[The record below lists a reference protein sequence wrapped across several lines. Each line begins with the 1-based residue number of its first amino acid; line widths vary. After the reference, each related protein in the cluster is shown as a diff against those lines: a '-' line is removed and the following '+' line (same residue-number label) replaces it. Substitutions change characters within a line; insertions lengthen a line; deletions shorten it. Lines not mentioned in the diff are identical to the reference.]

1 MSQNKINDLKREFT
15 LVVIIKNDINELFNV
30 LHIRV
35 KKLKDIYN
43 ELIKT
48 NKQCIFGLDSFKFQ
62 SKIMDLECEDLSRMY
77 RMISNKMYC
86 EYYKLYKMIVK
97 YVETIKDTKLLCLTK
112 AHDFPVYKDLE
123 PFREY
128 DFNIVQNIHET
139 ILTILIGINDLV
151 LNHKEEIKL
160 LKNKKE
166 FGFNIDNFINSFQY
180 NVDMIAQQIKLYSDY
195 VSFFHKMHLKYLR
208 RIHAKLRLFSEQI
221 NTDIRFDDTENCDY
235 KYEIDKSAIESVKSM
250 IYEEDFEMDN
260 FLNVVHEI
268 DSVSND
274 GVVYEN
280 IYVAPEYVNE
290 VIETDTIP
298 TEGTEIVESTESIE
312 PIEPTESIEPT
323 EPIEPTESTEPT
335 DSIEPTEISET
346 ISEVPKKKRG
356 RPRKSL

>member
-1 MSQNKINDLKREFT
+1 MSQKINDLKKEFT
-15 LVVIIKNDINELFNV
+15 LVVIIKNDINELFTV

-35 KKLKDIYN
+35 KKLKDIYD

-48 NKQCIFGLDSFKFQ
+48 NTQCIFGLDSFKFQ

-77 RMISNKMYC
+77 KMISNKMYC

-139 ILTILIGINDLV
+139 ILAILIGINDLV
-151 LNHKEEIKL
+151 LNNKEEIKL

-180 NVDMIAQQIKLYSDY
+180 NVDIIAQQIKLYSDY

-221 NTDIRFDDTENCDY
+221 NTDIRFDDTENSEY
-235 KYEIDKSAIESVKSM
+235 KYEMERSTIDSVKSM

-260 FLNVVHEI
+260 FLNAVNEI

-280 IYVAPEYVNE
+280 IYVPMESESVE
-290 VIETDTIP
+290 SDTIP
-298 TEGTEIVESTESIE
+298 AEASVTEMTDVEPFVEPVETVVEPVETVVEPVVESVE
-312 PIEPTESIEPT
+312 P
-323 EPIEPTESTEPT
+323 
-335 DSIEPTEISET
+335 
-346 ISEVPKKKRG
+346 VAKKRG

>member
-1 MSQNKINDLKREFT
+1 MSQKINDLKKEFT
-15 LVVIIKNDINELFNV
+15 LVVIIKNDINELFTV

-35 KKLKDIYN
+35 KKLKDIYD

-48 NKQCIFGLDSFKFQ
+48 NTQCIFGLDSFKFQ

-77 RMISNKMYC
+77 KMISNKMYC

-139 ILTILIGINDLV
+139 ILAILVGINDLV
-151 LNHKEEIKL
+151 LNNKEEIKL

-180 NVDMIAQQIKLYSDY
+180 NVDIIAQQIKLYSDY

-221 NTDIRFDDTENCDY
+221 NTDIRFDDTENSEY
-235 KYEIDKSAIESVKSM
+235 KYEMERSTIESVKSM

-260 FLNVVHEI
+260 FLNVVNEI

-280 IYVAPEYVNE
+280 IYVPVESELVE
-290 VIETDTIP
+290 RDTIP
-298 TEGTEIVESTESIE
+298 TEASVTEMTDVELFVEPVETVVEPVAESAE
-312 PIEPTESIEPT
+312 P
-323 EPIEPTESTEPT
+323 
-335 DSIEPTEISET
+335 
-346 ISEVPKKKRG
+346 VAKKRG